1 MVRDIWIIH
10 FSILLIVLI
19 LMIIG
24 VLIVRLLKGKK
35 KWFYSAHKLLEF
47 LAVILATIGVIITEL
62 NFTVGPH
69 AYIGVFT
76 LIGLIIVLIGGII
89 YDRTGTSNEQLIE
102 KKKMMRKIHMILGT
116 LFILLVIIAIMNILT
131 FI

>member
-1 MVRDIWIIH
+1 MARDIWIIH

-19 LMIIG
+19 FMIIG

-35 KWFYSAHKLLEF
+35 KWFYKVHKTLEAI
-47 LAVILATIGVIITEL
+47 AVILAIIGVIITGI

-69 AYIGVFT
+69 AYIGFFT

-89 YDRTGTSNEQLIE
+89 YDKTGTSNEDLIE
-102 KKKMMRKIHMILGT
+102 RKKMMKKIHMILG
-116 LFILLVIIAIMNILT
+116 FIFIILVIIAIMNILT